1 MRVLARARL
10 RATVVLA
17 LALGGST
24 ACSSGWVDLSP
35 LPPATYEKLG
45 PAEGEACATSLLAL
59 PWHQVFA
66 YGGTDRLERAREAA
80 LASVAGATGLLDV
93 SLQERWA
100 YFGLFSRRCAIVRG
114 VAFR

>member
-1 MRVLARARL
+1 MRFLARVRPL
-10 RATVVLA
+10 ATVA
-17 LALGGST
+17 LAFALGAST

-45 PAEGEACATSLLAL
+45 PAEGEACATNPLAL

-66 YGGTDRLERAREAA
+66 YGGADRLERARDAA
-80 LASVAGATGLLDV
+80 VASVPGATGLLDV

-100 YFGLFSRRCAIVRG
+100 YYGLFSRRCAIVRG
-114 VAFR
+114 EAFR